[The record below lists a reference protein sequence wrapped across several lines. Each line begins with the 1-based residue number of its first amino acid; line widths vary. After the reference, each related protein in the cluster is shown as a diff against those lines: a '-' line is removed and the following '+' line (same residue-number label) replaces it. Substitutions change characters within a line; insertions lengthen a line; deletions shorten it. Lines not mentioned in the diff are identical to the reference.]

1 MRFANVKTQLF
12 YSLWLALSH
21 WQTLLVEKTVIEE
34 LGESWP
40 WSAKRCYLNSKV
52 NSHSIW
58 LNLFRL
64 TYQHPVNSN
73 YTCMPQ
79 PYRTE
84 MDPSASKSWKHFWSH
99 PEWTPPTSKSEKF
112 GIWLPKEVRT
122 SNEIIAGNGIC
133 KVYFCKQ
140 GTVALWSNASAWDW
154 KIEGSNLAANF
165 FFQWTTIYD
174 ARRRRIW
181 KRKRKKA
188 RPRTTSDARA
198 RSLEQTRF

>member
-1 MRFANVKTQLF
+1 MKSDLKIRTSDGCFSGVRFANVKTQLF

-84 MDPSASKSWKHFWSH
+84 MDPSASKSWKQVIRNEPHRRRNPKNLGYGSRKRY
-99 PEWTPPTSKSEKF
+99 EQAMKSLQRMAYVKF
-112 GIWLPKEVRT
+112 
-122 SNEIIAGNGIC
+122 IC
-133 KVYFCKQ
+133 K
-140 GTVALWSNASAWDW
+140 N
-154 KIEGSNLAANF
+154 
-165 FFQWTTIYD
+165 IYCV
-174 ARRRRIW
+174 
-181 KRKRKKA
+181 
-188 RPRTTSDARA
+188 
-198 RSLEQTRF
+198 